1 MSNDR
6 LTYGENA
13 NIVLF
18 NQTRG
23 ICPICDKPLMQDKNK
38 AKFKRYELAH
48 IYPLNPKP
56 EEVKLLE
63 NEEKLHTDP
72 NHEDNIIPLCNSCH
86 DEFDNPRTIE
96 GYRKVFNIKKKLIL
110 QDRSRSIWHDHSIE
124 KDISF
129 ILNTLSELSES
140 DIDNI
145 LTYDPQ
151 DIDSKVDSSVKNI
164 EKKRIKNN
172 VSNYFTV
179 IQKMFTEIEAN
190 NANSAVLISLQ
201 IKQYYEKQVQLKFS
215 KIESYY
221 NLIDWISERTKSEN
235 KEASELIA
243 SFFVQNCE
251 VFGDY
256 SK

>member
-1 MSNDR
+1 
-6 LTYGENA
+6 
-13 NIVLF
+13 
-18 NQTRG
+18 
-23 ICPICDKPLMQDKNK
+23 
-38 AKFKRYELAH
+38 
-48 IYPLNPKP
+48 
-56 EEVKLLE
+56 
-63 NEEKLHTDP
+63 
-72 NHEDNIIPLCNSCH
+72 
-86 DEFDNPRTIE
+86 
-96 GYRKVFNIKKKLIL
+96 
-110 QDRSRSIWHDHSIE
+110 
-124 KDISF
+124 
-129 ILNTLSELSES
+129 
-140 DIDNI
+140 
-145 LTYDPQ
+145 
-151 DIDSKVDSSVKNI
+151 VKNI